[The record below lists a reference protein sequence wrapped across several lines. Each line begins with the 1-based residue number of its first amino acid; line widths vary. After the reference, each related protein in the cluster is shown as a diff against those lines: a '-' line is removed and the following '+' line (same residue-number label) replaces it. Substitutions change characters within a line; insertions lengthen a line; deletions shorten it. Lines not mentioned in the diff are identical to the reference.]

1 MFILDKNYQWDGSNP
16 YNIIYQCV
24 KITKSFVWFDV
35 YKNGEK
41 TPHQYK
47 FRKFS
52 KNGKEYIKVNR
63 KLNLYA

>member
-16 YNIIYQCV
+16 YNVTYRCV

-35 YKNGEK
+35 YKND
-41 TPHQYK
+41 
-47 FRKFS
+47 
-52 KNGKEYIKVNR
+52 KEYIKVND